1 MTLLQAIALV
11 VRVRDLLPLRSAS
24 AQVCA
29 STLEESYDR
38 ASPFRGRKSRLRA
51 DCCNTS
57 ARPARGARRDL
68 RWLARSWIRIAR
80 GRYVPLNAAG
90 WQSPRSA
97 KRRARRVFPLGLEK
111 RQSFARSEEHTSELQ
126 SHSDL

>member
-29 STLEESYDR
+29 STLEESSDR
-38 ASPFRGRKSRLRA
+38 ASAFGGRKSRLRA
-51 DCCNTS
+51 YCCNTS

-68 RWLARSWIRIAR
+68 RWLERSWIRIAR

-90 WQSPRSA
+90 WQFFFFQAEDGIR
-97 KRRARRVFPLGLEK
+97 
-111 RQSFARSEEHTSELQ
+111 
-126 SHSDL
+126 DLTVTGVQTCALPI